1 MSNNVKKKLQYD
13 VLFSCLDVLSRANA
27 TVSGSDPKLAS
38 DISDAIESLS
48 CALQGAE
55 KPGNDLQ
62 EYIKR
67 KTASKY
73 VNECDDVIVD
83 VLTNEILYKYSGKN
97 NNGT

>member
-48 CALQGAE
+48 CALQMADN
-55 KPGNDLQ
+55 PDDLQ
-62 EYIKR
+62 EYRKR
-67 KTASKY
+67 NTASKY

-83 VLTNEILYKYSGKN
+83 VLTNQILYKYSGTDN
-97 NNGT
+97 NDN